1 MHKFRTADILSAI
14 ILVLAA
20 AASAGGLLLA
30 GLYRDNDLVR
40 SAWLGND
47 LVTLVVAVPV
57 LAASLAFARRGSPR
71 ARLVQLG
78 MLDYMLYNYA
88 FYLFG
93 AAFNSLFLIYT
104 ALFTLAIFAL
114 ISGLLDLDVGLIAG
128 RIRPRASF
136 RWVSGWMVFVALGLT
151 AVYLIQSLQ
160 FIATAALPAIVV
172 ATGHPTSVVFALDLS
187 LVVPVLL
194 LGAVWLWQRR
204 PWGYVLAAVV
214 NVKGAVY
221 MLALSGAT
229 AASFQFGFLEDPS
242 QIVLWLVLGAGSLL
256 AVLRLLR
263 NLDAIQPR
271 SPGIRG

>member
-1 MHKFRTADILSAI
+1 MHRFRTADILSAI

-204 PWGYVLAAVV
+204 PWGYVLAAIV

-229 AASFQFGFLEDPS
+229 AASFKFGFLEDPS

-263 NLDAIQPR
+263 NLDAPAFHSQTIT
-271 SPGIRG
+271 